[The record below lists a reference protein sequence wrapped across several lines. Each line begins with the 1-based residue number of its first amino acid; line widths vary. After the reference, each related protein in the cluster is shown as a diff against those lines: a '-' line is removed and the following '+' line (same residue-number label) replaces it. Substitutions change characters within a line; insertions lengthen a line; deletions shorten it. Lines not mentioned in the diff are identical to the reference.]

1 MDKKQQL
8 EENLEAIGMRLEE
21 GKITSDELEMSGISD
36 ADLYEMRDNGI
47 ITVDSDKNVA
57 LTSKGQGEFNTLIRR
72 HRLAE
77 RLMSDILNIGG
88 ESMEKHA
95 CEFEHILSTDIT
107 ESICTLLGH
116 PTTCPHGKAIPP
128 GGCCSNRRRELEPL
142 ILPLDSLSAGEG
154 GKILYISTR
163 DHYRLDKLTSIG
175 LMPGTIV
182 KVHQKQPA
190 LVVLFDETTL
200 SMDTEIARDI
210 YVRKLKN

>member
-1 MDKKQQL
+1 MDKKHEQY
-8 EENLEAIGMRLEE
+8 EENLETIGMRLEE
-21 GKITSDELEMSGISD
+21 GEATLEGLKKSGIGD
-36 ADLYEMRDNGI
+36 ADLSEMKENGAI
-47 ITVDSDKNVA
+47 NISNNNVTF
-57 LTSKGQGEFNTLIRR
+57 TSKGQEEFNTLIRR

-77 RLMSDILNIGG
+77 RLMSDILNIGQ

-128 GGCCSNRRRELEPL
+128 GDCCSKRRRDLEAM

-210 YVRKLKN
+210 YVRKIK

>member
-1 MDKKQQL
+1 
-8 EENLEAIGMRLEE
+8 
-21 GKITSDELEMSGISD
+21 
-36 ADLYEMRDNGI
+36 
-47 ITVDSDKNVA
+47 
-57 LTSKGQGEFNTLIRR
+57 
-72 HRLAE
+72 
-77 RLMSDILNIGG
+77 
-88 ESMEKHA
+88 
-95 CEFEHILSTDIT
+95 
-107 ESICTLLGH
+107 
-116 PTTCPHGKAIPP
+116 
-128 GGCCSNRRRELEPL
+128 L

-210 YVRKLKN
+210 YVKKIKT

>member
-1 MDKKQQL
+1 MDKKQQY
-8 EENLEAIGMRLEE
+8 EENLETIGMRIEE
-21 GKITSDELEMSGISD
+21 GGAFLDDLKRANIGDTDLSEMKENGAINISN
-36 ADLYEMRDNGI
+36 R
-47 ITVDSDKNVA
+47 NVTF
-57 LTSKGQGEFNTLIRR
+57 TSKGQEEFNTLIRR

-95 CEFEHILSTDIT
+95 CEFEHILSTDVT

-128 GGCCSNRRRELEPL
+128 GDCCGKRGRELEPL

-210 YVRKLKN
+210 YVKKIKT